1 MNYSSQLSFNFANIY
16 TYILYPMVDVFHISW
31 DPYDTSVYLPWP
43 LISQDLKSDSEML
56 QQQNCIV

>member
-43 LISQDLKSDSEML
+43 LISH
-56 QQQNCIV
+56 